1 MTAPRPAP
9 AAESPVFDIPSL
21 RALFRPRSIAIV
33 GASNDPSRIG
43 GRIVAGNIEGG
54 FAGEIFPVNP
64 QRDIVQGLRCYP
76 SVAAIGQA
84 PDLAIVA
91 VPAAGV
97 VAAVRQSAE
106 AGARAAVVLSS
117 GFAEAGPEGAAM
129 QREMVA
135 IARSAGMRL
144 MGPNCMGFLDARAGL
159 VASFT
164 RINNVESA
172 FSGVTILSQS
182 GAVGAHFSHV
192 MRTRRMRYDFWGSTG
207 NQADV
212 DFADCLAWLAETGEA
227 KVVVGC
233 LEGVGDGPKFIAAL
247 ERARERRLPVVL
259 CKIGRSEIG
268 GEAAS
273 THTAALAGSSQVFD
287 EVLRRHGAH
296 NAAGVE
302 EALDIAYA
310 CSAGKFPARA
320 SLGLASTSGG
330 FGVMMADAA
339 AEEGLDVPALPEAAQ
354 RRLKE
359 IVPFAGTRNPVDM
372 TGQYLNDESIVRPM
386 VEALF
391 AEGGHAAAICY
402 VGGPGTMPS
411 LAAQF
416 EAVAQAFP
424 DRLLALVIV
433 GFPEVAARLERA
445 GCLVFEDPRRAV
457 HAVAALVAFGRTF
470 AMPALAR
477 ASLPAP
483 VPAAASGTLAEVA
496 SKAVLAQAG
505 VPVVADALVTSS
517 RDAAAAAARLGFPV
531 VLKVVS
537 PDIPHKSDIGGV
549 VLGVESAEAAA
560 AAYDRIMARVSA
572 AAPAARIDG
581 VLVSP
586 QVGDAVEMI
595 LGTVRDEVFGPT
607 VLLGFGGVFAEILS
621 DTVLRLAPVSLD
633 DARDMVAAL
642 KGAALLNGARGRAP
656 ADVEALARAISALS
670 GFAAANAGWLAS
682 VDVNPLLVRPRAQGV
697 VAVDAL
703 VVADGAE
710 GRS

>member
-54 FAGEIFPVNP
+54 FGGDIFPVNP

-135 IARSAGMRL
+135 IARGAGMRL

-207 NQADV
+207 NQADI

-233 LEGVGDGPKFIAAL
+233 LEGVGDGQKFIAAL
-247 ERARERRLPVVL
+247 ERACERRLPVVL

-287 EVLRRHGAH
+287 EVLRRHGVH
-296 NAAGVE
+296 NAVGVE
-302 EALDIAYA
+302 EALDIAYG

-402 VGGPGTMPS
+402 VGGSGTMPS

-416 EAVAQAFP
+416 EAVVQAFP

-457 HAVAALVAFGRTF
+457 RAVAALVAFGRTF
-470 AMPALAR
+470 AMPAFTR

-483 VPAAASGTLAEVA
+483 VSPAGRGTLAEVA
-496 SKAVLAQAG
+496 SNAALAQA
-505 VPVVADALVTSS
+505 ADALVTSS
-517 RDAAAAAARLGFPV
+517 REAAAAAARLGFPV

-549 VLGVESAEAAA
+549 ALGVESVEAAA
-560 AAYDRIMARVSA
+560 AAYDSIMARVSA

-581 VLVSP
+581 VFVSP

-621 DTVLRLAPVSLD
+621 DTVLRLAPVSPD
-633 DARDMVAAL
+633 EARDMFAAL
-642 KGAALLNGARGRAP
+642 KGASLLNGARGRAP
-656 ADVEALARAISALS
+656 ADVDALAQAVSALS

-682 VDVNPLLVRPRAQGV
+682 VDVNPLLVRPRGQGV

-703 VVADGAE
+703 VVADGEE
-710 GRS
+710 GRP